1 MRKNKIVFGLLT
13 VALLSL
19 PYLQAMAWSPQDIEF
34 DPGENILRNTG
45 LGQEMPI
52 DLITNIINWALGLL
66 GLLALILLIYGGFI
80 WMLAAGEEE
89 KIKKA
94 QDIIKGAVIGLVI
107 ILASYGI
114 ASYVFNNLVNITGA

>member
-1 MRKNKIVFGLLT
+1 MKNKIALSLLA
-13 VALLSL
+13 VILMGL

-89 KIKKA
+89 KITKA

-114 ASYVFNNLVNITGA
+114 ASYVFNNLVNITGAQ